1 MSCLRRRT
9 DLCKDLASEPTQPI
23 NSGTVFKLDSLS
35 DRIAAESARTTARTV
50 PGPGRLASG
59 RLTNVLR
66 YVPNAQ
72 RRPPSS
78 DDKRTADDAAGP
90 TPRLP
95 RMPADEKATAKRKR
109 EDLAQEASTRE
120 YQRRRHNFHV
130 QLNNGRRAAV
140 APPPTAGVPTT
151 GDESET
157 TDLQRA
163 SIDVLSALTPTK
175 ADELQSEISRR
186 AGAEVDEDDFFD
198 SLAPPRDSKMTG
210 QPP

>member
-1 MSCLRRRT
+1 
-9 DLCKDLASEPTQPI
+9 
-23 NSGTVFKLDSLS
+23 
-35 DRIAAESARTTARTV
+35 
-50 PGPGRLASG
+50 
-59 RLTNVLR
+59 
-66 YVPNAQ
+66 
-72 RRPPSS
+72 
-78 DDKRTADDAAGP
+78 
-90 TPRLP
+90 
-95 RMPADEKATAKRKR
+95 MPADEKATAKRKR

-163 SIDVLSALTPTK
+163 SSNLLSALTP
-175 ADELQSEISRR
+175 ARMSDLQSEIDAAASVVTE
-186 AGAEVDEDDFFD
+186 ADENDFLNALLSPLD
-198 SLAPPRDSKMTG
+198 ANTTI